1 MNMRITVIS
10 ATLAAKTSKA
20 AKRKLREDL
29 IESDSG
35 QFFLDLINIHIKR
48 DANLGRSFTTI
59 YLSSEIKIRNHTF
72 LSFSQCK
79 GLSLNTI
86 YLYSEIKI
94 RNHIFSSDILDA
106 ISWVLSEVYYKV
118 LVLDGKFI
126 KISWADEQC

>member
-29 IESDSG
+29 IGSNSG

-48 DANLGRSFTTI
+48 DANLGRSFT
-59 YLSSEIKIRNHTF
+59 
-72 LSFSQCK
+72 
-79 GLSLNTI
+79 TI

-106 ISWVLSEVYYKV
+106 ISWVLSEMYYKV
-118 LVLDGKFI
+118 LVLDGELI